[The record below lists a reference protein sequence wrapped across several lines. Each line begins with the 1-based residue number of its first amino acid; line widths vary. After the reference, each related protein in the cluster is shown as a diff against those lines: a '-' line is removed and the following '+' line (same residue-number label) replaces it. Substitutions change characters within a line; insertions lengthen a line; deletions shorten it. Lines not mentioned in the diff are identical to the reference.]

1 MNTHLLTAIRA
12 AVEAGAEI
20 MKVYS
25 EDFEVQ
31 LKDADSPLTI
41 ADENANQI
49 INKYLAETTIPIISE
64 ENKQVDFQ
72 VRKNWTTCWM
82 VDPLD
87 GTKEF
92 VKRNGEFTVNIALI
106 EKGKPVLGVIYI
118 PALETLYYAEVKTE
132 KAYKCLVP
140 NHKFSENVLD
150 EAISISPDWDIK
162 STLRIV
168 ASSSHQSPDTDVF
181 IKELKQEGYDVELV
195 SKGSSLKFCL
205 MAEGLADMYPR
216 FAPTMEWDT
225 AAGHALC
232 LAVGLEVSQIDQDK
246 PLVYNKSNLLNPYFI
261 VQ

>member
-1 MNTHLLTAIRA
+1 MNKLLLTAIE
-12 AVEAGAEI
+12 AVVTAGAEI
-20 MKVYS
+20 MQVYS
-25 EDFEVQ
+25 SDFEVQ
-31 LKDADSPLTI
+31 LKDDHSPLTV
-41 ADENANQI
+41 ADERANTI
-49 INKYLAETTIPIISE
+49 INRYLEPTSIPIISE
-64 ENKQVDFQ
+64 ENKAVDYAE
-72 VRKNWTTCWM
+72 RKGWTSCWM

-106 EKGKPVLGVIYI
+106 EKGKPVLGVIYV
-118 PALETLYYAEVKTE
+118 PAIEMLYYAEVKAQ
-132 KAYKCLVP
+132 KAYKCEVP
-140 NHKFSENVLD
+140 NHRFSEAVL
-150 EAISISPDWDIK
+150 ETSVAISPEWAIK

-181 IKELKQEGYDVELV
+181 IKELKQEGYAVELV

-205 MAEGLADMYPR
+205 MAEGAADIYPR

-232 LAVGLEVSQIDQDK
+232 LAVGLEVSQVDQDK

>member
-1 MNTHLLTAIRA
+1 MNKLLLIAIKA
-12 AVEAGAEI
+12 AVAAGAEI
-20 MKVYS
+20 MQVYS
-25 EDFEVQ
+25 GDFEVQ
-31 LKDADSPLTI
+31 LKEDDSPLTV
-41 ADENANQI
+41 ADERANAV
-49 INKYLAETTIPIISE
+49 INSYLTDTAIPVISE
-64 ENKQVDFQ
+64 ENKQIDYA
-72 VRKNWTTCWM
+72 VRKDWDTCWM

-106 EKGKPVLGVIYI
+106 EKGKPVLGVIYV
-118 PALETLYYAEVKTE
+118 PVTETLYYAEVKTE
-132 KAYKCLVP
+132 KAYKCNIP
-140 NHKFSENVLD
+140 NHAFSEDLLNTSV
-150 EAISISPDWDIK
+150 SISPEWNIS

-168 ASSSHQSPDTDVF
+168 ASKSHQSPDTDVF

-205 MAEGLADMYPR
+205 MAEGSADMYPR

-246 PLVYNKSNLLNPYFI
+246 PLTYNKSNLLNPYFI